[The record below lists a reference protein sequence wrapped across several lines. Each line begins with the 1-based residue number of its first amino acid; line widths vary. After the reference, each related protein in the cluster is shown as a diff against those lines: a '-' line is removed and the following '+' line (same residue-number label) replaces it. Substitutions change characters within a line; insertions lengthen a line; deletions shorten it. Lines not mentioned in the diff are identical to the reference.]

1 MTPLM
6 PEPKWIERAWV
17 SAIHADQIRQYGGSL
32 GIRDEGMIE
41 SALMRPR
48 QRWTYEQSSDL
59 ATLCAA
65 YGFGLAKNHGF
76 IDGNK
81 RVAFQVMYVFLGL
94 NGMRLVA
101 EEVEIVQVMLDVAA
115 GALTEEAPASWIRNQ
130 IEPR

>member
-17 SAIHADQIRQYGGSL
+17 SAIHADQVKQYGGSL

-48 QRWTYEQSSDL
+48 QRRAYERSCDL

-65 YGFGLAKNHGF
+65 YGFGLTKNHGF
-76 IDGNK
+76 VDGNK
-81 RVAFQVMYVFLGL
+81 RIAFQVMYVLLGL

-101 EEVEIVQVMLDVAA
+101 EEVEVVQVMLDVAA
-115 GALTEEAPASWIRNQ
+115 GTFSEEALAGWIRNH